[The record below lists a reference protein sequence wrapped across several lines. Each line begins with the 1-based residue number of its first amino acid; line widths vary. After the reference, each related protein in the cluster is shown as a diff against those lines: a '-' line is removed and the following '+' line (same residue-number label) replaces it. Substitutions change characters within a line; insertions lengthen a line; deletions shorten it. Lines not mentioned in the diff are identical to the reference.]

1 MSEIAA
7 IEPQLPEF
15 FHPDILE
22 DPAEWYGRAHAATP
36 ILRTEDGTHLVLSHA
51 LVTEAADR
59 PEDFSSSFGAL
70 MSGQRQ
76 QDEEIQAI
84 SAQGW
89 PVVDTMLTADDPV
102 HARFRRLVNVA
113 FASPRVNALESE
125 IREIAASLLDAIAP
139 NVPTDFM
146 TAFAVPLPVTLIA
159 EQIGLDRTAAPLV
172 KRWSD
177 ASTTRHSGLISRE
190 RELECA
196 HEMLAFQ
203 HFLKQKIDERRV
215 SEDTRDLLGA
225 VVNARV
231 EGDRP
236 LEDAE
241 IMSVFQQLMVA
252 GNETTTST
260 LAGGLLLLSRNPD
273 QLAKVRANP
282 PLIRPMIE
290 EMLRL
295 LSPTAGMWRFATRD
309 TTLGGVPIAAG
320 ERVMLRFAAA
330 NRDPAVF
337 ADPDIFDIE
346 RRNAN
351 RHLAFGRGIHICI
364 GNMLARKEL
373 SVAFEEILKRFNG
386 IEIVQTSGQPRHN
399 PHKLLHGLSNLEV
412 VLRG

>member
-51 LVTEAADR
+51 LVSEAADR

-76 QDEEIQAI
+76 QDEEIRAI

-203 HFLKQKIDERRV
+203 QFLKQKIDERRV

-282 PLIRPMIE
+282 ALIRPMIE

-295 LSPTAGMWRFATRD
+295 LSPGCGGSPPVTRPWVASQSRPGSASCCASPPPIATRRFS
-309 TTLGGVPIAAG
+309 PIPTFSTSNAAT
-320 ERVMLRFAAA
+320 
-330 NRDPAVF
+330 PT
-337 ADPDIFDIE
+337 
-346 RRNAN
+346 
-351 RHLAFGRGIHICI
+351 GIS
-364 GNMLARKEL
+364 L
-373 SVAFEEILKRFNG
+373 SVAGFISASEICWRGRNYRWRLK
-386 IEIVQTSGQPRHN
+386 
-399 PHKLLHGLSNLEV
+399 KY
-412 VLRG
+412 